1 MSSEV
6 RAMDAM
12 PEHCEL
18 ITTHNEQTG
27 VLTVRPN
34 ENGVF
39 MLNNNLHL

>member
-12 PEHCEL
+12 PNTASSY
-18 ITTHNEQTG
+18 TTHNEQTG

-34 ENGVF
+34 ENGDF
-39 MLNNNLHL
+39 YAK